1 MRALTRST
9 LLVAALM
16 LAGCGA
22 VSSLS
27 RASEQLD
34 TYTLSPLPGPGGG
47 GARHVVVEPV
57 TAGGALATDRILIKP
72 SRVQAQYL
80 PDARW
85 SDPAPALVQT
95 LLVGSLQNA
104 GGFRLVARE
113 AAGLVPDYTL
123 MTELRDFQAEAPPGA
138 TPVVRVAMVLTLI
151 RESDRSVAS
160 SRRVEAV
167 APAASDTTGDV
178 VVAFEAAVT
187 QALGQAIG
195 WARAQA
201 R

>member
-1 MRALTRST
+1 MRALTRLT
-9 LLVAALM
+9 LLLAALA
-16 LAGCGA
+16 LSGCGA

-34 TYTLSPLPGPGGG
+34 TYTLSPLPGTGGG
-47 GARHVVVEPV
+47 GSRHIVVEAA
-57 TAGGALATDRILIKP
+57 TAGGALSTDRILIKP
-72 SRVQAQYL
+72 SRVQALYL

-95 LLVGSLQNA
+95 LLVGSLQNG

-123 MTELRDFQAEAPPGA
+123 MTELREFQAEVPPGQA
-138 TPVVRVAMVLTLI
+138 PIVRISMVLTLI

-160 SRRVEAV
+160 TRRIETQ
-167 APAASDTTGDV
+167 APAASDSTGDV
-178 VVAFEAAVT
+178 VVAFDTAVT
-187 QALGQAIG
+187 QALGEAVG

>member
-9 LLVAALM
+9 LLVATLM

-22 VSSLS
+22 VTSLS

-57 TAGGALATDRILIKP
+57 TAGGALSTDRILIKP

-113 AAGLVPDYTL
+113 AAGLIPDYTL

>member
-1 MRALTRST
+1 MRALTRLSLLAVVLT
-9 LLVAALM
+9 LS
-16 LAGCGA
+16 GCGA
-22 VSSLS
+22 VTSLS

-34 TYTLSPLPGPGGG
+34 TYTLSPLPGAGGG
-47 GARHVVVEPV
+47 GSGHIVVEAA

-72 SRVQAQYL
+72 SRVQALYL

-85 SDPAPALVQT
+85 SDPAPALMQT

-138 TPVVRVAMVLTLI
+138 VPTVRVAMVLTLI

-160 SRRVEAV
+160 TRRVEAE
-167 APAASDTTGDV
+167 APAASDTTGDI
-178 VVAFEAAVT
+178 VVAFETAVT
-187 QALGQAIG
+187 QALGQAVG